1 MKEDII
7 DIRNKIKANLF
18 NNEASVSQ
26 GIVQR
31 LLSMLG
37 WPVYNTE
44 IVIPEYSLEGR
55 RVDFALCN
63 QLRRPIIFIEVKQ
76 LRQCEGADK
85 QLFQYAFMEGIP
97 MAILT
102 DGQEWHFFLPGEQGS
117 YGDRRFYKLDLLERE
132 PEECVNRLKRYLEYN
147 SVCSGNS
154 VELAKEDFR
163 DITKKRQVK
172 ANLPSAW
179 KKLIEEK
186 DEILIDL
193 ISDKVESICG
203 YKPEKD
209 LVISFLIDLTQK
221 SILPNEPPK
230 ETLSTVSKKPDN
242 FVNIKLSNSRFQ
254 NTYKYKVHN
263 AEATMTISNDDY
275 IILKDST
282 AVKETKQ
289 SMPANAQKKRK
300 ELIHSGKL
308 VLNSIHNLYVFTD
321 NVSFKSP
328 SLASCVISG
337 VCTNGWLCFHIPKS

>member
-18 NNEASVSQ
+18 NNEAAVSQ

-31 LLSMLG
+31 LLNTLG

-63 QLRRPIIFIEVKQ
+63 KLRKPIIFIEVKQ

-132 PEECVNRLKRYLEYN
+132 PEESVNRLRRYLEYN
-147 SVCSGNS
+147 SVCSGKS
-154 VELAKEDFR
+154 IELAKEDFR

-172 ANLPSAW
+172 ANLPNAW

-193 ISDKVESICG
+193 ISDKVESLCG

-221 SILPNEPPK
+221 
-230 ETLSTVSKKPDN
+230 ETLNTVTKKPDN
-242 FVNIKLSNSRFQ
+242 FVNIKPSNSHFQ
-254 NTYKYKVHN
+254 NTYKYRVHN
-263 AEATMTISNDDY
+263 AEATMVINDNNY

-282 AVKETKQ
+282 AVIETKK
-289 SMPANAQKKRK
+289 SMPSNAQKKRE
-300 ELIHSGKL
+300 ELIRSGKL
-308 VLNSIHNLYVFTD
+308 VLNSNHNLYAFTED
-321 NVSFKSP
+321 ISFNSP

-337 VCTNGWLCFHIPKS
+337 TSTNGWECFNIPKS

>member
-1 MKEDII
+1 MKEVII

-18 NNEASVSQ
+18 NNEAAVSQ

-31 LLSMLG
+31 LLNTLG

-63 QLRRPIIFIEVKQ
+63 KLRKPIIFIEVKQ

-102 DGQEWHFFLPGEQGS
+102 DGQEWHFFLPGEQGN

-132 PEECVNRLKRYLEYN
+132 PEESVNRLKRYLEYN
-147 SVCSGNS
+147 SVCSGKS
-154 VELAKEDFR
+154 IELAKEDFR

-172 ANLPSAW
+172 ANLPIAW
-179 KKLIEEK
+179 KKLVEEK

-193 ISDKVESICG
+193 ISDKVESLCC

-221 SILPNEPPK
+221 IILPNEPPK
-230 ETLSTVSKKPDN
+230 ETLNTVPKKPDN
-242 FVNIKLSNSRFQ
+242 LVNIKLTNSHFQ

-263 AEATMTISNDDY
+263 AEATMIINNNNY
-275 IILKDST
+275 LILKDST
-282 AVKETKQ
+282 AVIEIKK
-289 SMPANAQKKRK
+289 SMPSNAQKKRK
-300 ELIHSGKL
+300 ELISSGKL
-308 VLNSIHNLYVFTD
+308 VLNSNHNLYVFTE
-321 NVSFKSP
+321 NVSFNSP

-337 VCTNGWLCFHIPKS
+337 ASTNGWLCFNIPKS